1 MYLIENQLF
10 LAEKEKKNVIVGF
23 SKKEIKNHR
32 GISGL
37 KFYPIVLFLRKH
49 LETFGEVNLTLNKL
63 LNECGYSTKSH
74 NQSIYSDFREIIK
87 TEIINKGFAM
97 CNTDIFTVSP
107 TDIFTISLSEKKN
120 LFFSKDNFVQISI
133 GEYETITQNYLGKVN
148 KSILFGVYIFI
159 KQYILADS
167 DMTNMLPKISYP
179 SKQQIKKGIGVSSVA
194 TIEKAILALN
204 ELEMIYIRSDM
215 FVEDSEEENVYVP
228 TRNVFALNK
237 EDLNND
243 VVLLELENIYK
254 KQIYNKD
261 DVPGQIRYLPKE
273 KG

>member
-1 MYLIENQLF
+1 MCLIDNLLF
-10 LAEKEKKNVIVGF
+10 LSEKEKRNVTVGF
-23 SKKEIKNHR
+23 SKKEIKNHK

-49 LETFGEVNLTLNKL
+49 LEVFGEINFTLNKL

-87 TEIINKGFAM
+87 MEIINKGFAT
-97 CNTDIFTVSP
+97 CNS
-107 TDIFTISLSEKKN
+107 DIFTISPTDVFTISLSKKKN
-120 LFFSKDNFVQISI
+120 LFFSKDNFVQMSIS
-133 GEYETITQNYLGKVN
+133 EYETITQKYSGKVN

-167 DMTNMLPKISYP
+167 DMTNMMPKISYP
-179 SKQQIKKGIGVSSVA
+179 SKHQIKKGIGISSVS
-194 TIEKAILALN
+194 TIEKAISALN
-204 ELEMIYIRSDM
+204 ELGMIYIRSDM
-215 FVEDSEEENVYVP
+215 FVEDLEEENIYVP
-228 TRNVFALNK
+228 TRNVFALNQ
-237 EDLNND
+237 EELNND

-254 KQIYNKD
+254 KRIYNKD
-261 DVPGQIRYLPKE
+261 DVPGQIRYLPKK